1 MKTTR
6 RTLFLGGAAL
16 GLTACVGT
24 GGTVSRGDTRR
35 LPEGTRLLIVRHF
48 DRDGEDLSREGHA
61 RAALLP
67 AVIADIPL
75 DAIYTRQIGRNVDS
89 TRPLARARGMEMQM
103 LSGLGPDGTLPD
115 QVIDAASGRSVIWVG
130 NRDNLREIWEVLAL
144 PGEPPLTYGEVF
156 VVEPGRNGR
165 ARVTERRMVPVSA

>member
-6 RTLFLGGAAL
+6 RTLLLGGVAL

-24 GGTVSRGDTRR
+24 GGTVSRGDTRT

-48 DRDGEDLSREGHA
+48 DRDGEDLSREGRA

-67 AVIADIPL
+67 SVIADIPL
-75 DAIYTRQIGRNVDS
+75 DGIS